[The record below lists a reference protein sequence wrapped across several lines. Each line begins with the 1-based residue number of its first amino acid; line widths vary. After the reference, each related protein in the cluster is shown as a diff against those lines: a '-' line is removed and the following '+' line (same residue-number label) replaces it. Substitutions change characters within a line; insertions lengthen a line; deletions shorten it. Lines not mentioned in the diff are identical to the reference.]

1 MENNKPLMVVQC
13 PVGTRSG
20 YGERSRDFVRA
31 LIELD
36 KYDIKIVSTRWGG
49 TPMNALTEADSDI
62 ISRLLTQ
69 QLNRQPDIFIQIT
82 VPNEFQRLGKFNIG
96 VTAGIETTIC
106 DPSWI
111 EGMNRMDLNLVS
123 SEHAKKVFLE
133 TKYNKQDQNT
143 GQMIGTL
150 QIEKPIEVV
159 FEGIRLDK
167 FKKEYT
173 PVSTVEELFK
183 DVKEDFAFLFVGHW
197 LPGAFGEDRK
207 NVGGLIRTFYEA
219 FKGKTNA
226 PALILKTSGG
236 SISIMDRDAVINKI
250 NEIKESVDS
259 KILPNVYVSY
269 GDFTDEEMNALYN
282 HPKVKS
288 HISFTRGEGYGRPLA
303 EAAVTGKP
311 ILAPNW
317 SGQTDFLNSETSVLL
332 PGTLTKIHPS
342 AQWKGVLN
350 EGSEWFLVDYGT
362 AIGYMKDVFKN
373 YKTYLEKSRKT
384 YHHMK
389 TNFSY
394 EKMKEKIDS
403 ILTARVPEFPKQVA
417 LKLPQLRKIE
427 LPKLNKP
434 EETEPPKITLPKLK
448 KIEV

>member
-1 MENNKPLMVVQC
+1 MKE
-13 PVGTRSG
+13 
-20 YGERSRDFVRA
+20 
-31 LIELD
+31 
-36 KYDIKIVSTRWGG
+36 
-49 TPMNALTEADSDI
+49 
-62 ISRLLTQ
+62 LTQ
-69 QLNRQPDIFIQIT
+69 
-82 VPNEFQRLGKFNIG
+82 
-96 VTAGIETTIC
+96 
-106 DPSWI
+106 S
-111 EGMNRMDLNLVS
+111 
-123 SEHAKKVFLE
+123 
-133 TKYNKQDQNT
+133 
-143 GQMIGTL
+143 
-150 QIEKPIEVV
+150 V
-159 FEGIRLDK
+159 FEGISLDK
-167 FKKEYT
+167 FKKEYP
-173 PVSTVEELFK
+173 PVPTVEELFK

-226 PALILKTSGG
+226 PALMLKTSGG
-236 SISIMDRDAVINKI
+236 TISIMDRDAITNKI
-250 NEIKESVDS
+250 NEIKASVDS

-282 HPKVKS
+282 HPKVKA
-288 HISFTRGEGYGRPLA
+288 HVSFTRGEGYGRPLA

-317 SGQTDFLNSETSVLL
+317 SGQTDFLNSETSILL

-362 AIGYMKDVFKN
+362 AISYMKDVFKN

-394 EKMKEKIDS
+394 DKMKEKIDS

-417 LKLPQLRKIE
+417 LQ
-427 LPKLNKP
+427 LPKLKKVG
-434 EETEPPKITLPKLK
+434 ETIETPKITLPKLK
-448 KIEV
+448 KIES